1 MPIRITVEVVYQPVD
16 GEPRKD
22 TIKMGIGDH
31 YATGLQH
38 AGLLFKIV
46 KLEIPATEYFE
57 VAETRKERHE
67 SPNL

>member
-46 KLEIPATEYFE
+46 KLEMPAMEFFE
-57 VAETRKERHE
+57 VEEAKDE
-67 SPNL
+67 SPDL